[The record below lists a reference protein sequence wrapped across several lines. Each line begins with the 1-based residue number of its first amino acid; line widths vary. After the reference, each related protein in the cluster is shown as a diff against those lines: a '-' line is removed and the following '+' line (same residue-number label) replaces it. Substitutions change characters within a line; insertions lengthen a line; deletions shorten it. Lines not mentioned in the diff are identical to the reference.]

1 MKKISVSLSGHH
13 TSITLESEFI
23 DVLKKIAAQDHTS
36 VAAIIN
42 EIDAERSPDSNLSS
56 QIRVWILRRLLKT
69 AKL

>member
-23 DVLKKIAAQDHTS
+23 DALKKIAADENTS

-42 EIDAERSPDSNLSS
+42 SIDKNRDPDSNLSS
-56 QIRVWILRRLLKT
+56 QIRVWILRKLLKT
-69 AKL
+69 SE